1 MCSGSTKLR
10 GLGWFSVGC
19 KRGSI
24 RKEMAP
30 IEMCPQ
36 LVENPQPLPEFAL
49 RTPTLVNMSARI
61 NLLRRELAL
70 EYPGTFVT
78 ENGHD
83 IDTLLK
89 QHEGSWVALQG
100 FRLSRNSQDEH
111 PSLPTLL
118 PLDNCVMSITWEI
131 LDLSALCLIQD
142 GDIVKFIVLLRSASL
157 YQAKSEKVSY
167 TSPS

>member
-1 MCSGSTKLR
+1 
-10 GLGWFSVGC
+10 
-19 KRGSI
+19 
-24 RKEMAP
+24 MAP
-30 IEMCPQ
+30 IEMCSR
-36 LVENPQPLPEFAL
+36 LVENPQSLHEFTMGHLP
-49 RTPTLVNMSARI
+49 RLVNMFAGV
-61 NLLRRELAL
+61 NLLRREQAL
-70 EYPGTFVT
+70 ENPGTLVT

-83 IDTLLK
+83 IDTLLQ
-89 QHEGSWVALQG
+89 QHEGSWLALQG
-100 FRLSRNSQDEH
+100 FRLSRNPQDEH

-157 YQAKSEKVSY
+157 YQAKSEKASN

>member
-1 MCSGSTKLR
+1 
-10 GLGWFSVGC
+10 
-19 KRGSI
+19 
-24 RKEMAP
+24 MAP

-36 LVENPQPLPEFAL
+36 LAENPQSLPDFTMGN
-49 RTPTLVNMSARI
+49 RTSLVNMSARV
-61 NLLRRELAL
+61 NLLRREQAL
-70 EYPGTFVT
+70 ENPGTLVT

-157 YQAKSEKVSY
+157 YQAKSEKASY

>member
-1 MCSGSTKLR
+1 
-10 GLGWFSVGC
+10 
-19 KRGSI
+19 
-24 RKEMAP
+24 MAP
-30 IEMCPQ
+30 IEMCPR
-36 LVENPQPLPEFAL
+36 LVENPQSLPEITL
-49 RTPTLVNMSARI
+49 RTPTRVNVSARF

-70 EYPGTFVT
+70 KNPRTLVT

-89 QHEGSWVALQG
+89 QNEGSWVALQG

-131 LDLSALCLIQD
+131 LELSALCLIQD

>member
-1 MCSGSTKLR
+1 
-10 GLGWFSVGC
+10 
-19 KRGSI
+19 
-24 RKEMAP
+24 MAP

-36 LVENPQPLPEFAL
+36 LVENPQSIAEFIWENQPE
-49 RTPTLVNMSARI
+49 LVNISARD
-61 NLLRRELAL
+61 NLLRREQAL
-70 EYPGTFVT
+70 ENPGALVT

-83 IDTLLK
+83 IDTLLQ
-89 QHEGSWVALQG
+89 QHEGSWLALQG
-100 FRLSRNSQDEH
+100 FRLSRNYQDEH

-157 YQAKSEKVSY
+157 YQAKSEKASY